1 MFTKSDIA
9 DIYPL
14 SPMQESMLLHSRLH
28 PQSRAYF
35 EQRSYQISGPLDIP
49 SLRAAFDG
57 LVARHAALRTIFVA
71 EKSKRPLQI
80 VVKPRATPWHQHEFR
95 GMTEDEQKSA
105 VAEVRRLDLDKGL
118 ACTGELPIR
127 ITLCLLGESSFEL
140 LWSMHHIVVDGWSV
154 AILYA
159 ELMELYRSAR
169 GAASAQLPGV
179 VPFSRYLAWLEGLD
193 RQESLSFWR
202 RELADYRSETILPGQ
217 KEQRPERPYEPGRVR
232 LTCEPGFGARLQSVA
247 ASWQVTAGTIVHTLW
262 GLLLG
267 WYNDTDD
274 VVFGSVVA
282 GRPESLAGADRMVGL
297 CINTIPVRIRL
308 GPEPIRQIARAV
320 QEQALAASDHHFC
333 DLAEIQNA
341 TESRRNLINHIV
353 AVENF
358 PQTSP
363 GSIEGVSIRPTASHE
378 QIGYDL
384 ALVVVPGDP
393 FEIELHFNRAAFDD
407 GAANRIAGHFRILLG
422 AVVDNPEMRIE
433 AADPLTAAEHSLLDS
448 LNATARPFDTGN
460 TIGTL
465 FDRRVMQSP
474 LDTAVTD
481 HEGSLTYRELGALAG
496 RIAGYLHRQPAFAP
510 GECVA
515 VMIDRSRWLAAAL
528 FGIVGAGGTYVP
540 LDPQCPAPRAAA
552 ILKDCRCR
560 FVLTLPHLLKSPAWG
575 GDIQVADVTRIDGP
589 PLEPVAVCPQSTA
602 YIIYTSGSTGTPKG
616 VAISHASVVNF
627 AAWFTRFYGLGR
639 STRSTLFASPAFDA
653 SILELIPVL
662 LAGGSLHCLR
672 DNLLEVEDLIAY
684 YRQHGITLS
693 FVPPMLCE
701 EICRVHGGR
710 LPPDFRLLTG
720 GDVLRSAGDGSFRVF
735 NNYGPTETTVMAT
748 VREVTGLGDGLPIP
762 IGLPI
767 DNTELFILDRHGRR
781 AAIGAVG
788 ELYIGGAGVAQGY
801 VGCDDLT
808 AERFPPH
815 PVRLGERVYRTGDRV
830 RVTLNGLLFL
840 GRIDTQ
846 IKLRGFRIEPAEI
859 EKTLRDHPLVRD
871 GAVVVGE
878 EAGGAVLVAFL
889 VADGDERVPA
899 DELRNFLRQGLP
911 EYMIP
916 ARFVRIERLPL
927 TVSGKIDRDGLRA
940 AIPPKEEN
948 RTVADAEPLSPVE
961 AQLAAIWRDVIGAG
975 TVGRHDNFFALGGHS
990 LSATR
995 MASRIRQELA
1005 AELSLRVIFD
1015 TPVLADLARHIETL
1029 TMAGSA
1035 THRDKE
1041 QIS

>member
-14 SPMQESMLLHSRLH
+14 SPMQESMLLHCRLH

-35 EQRSYQISGPLDIP
+35 EQRSYAISGPLDI
-49 SLRAAFDG
+49 SRLRAAFDG

-71 EKSKRPLQI
+71 EKSKRSLQI
-80 VVKPRATPWHQHEFR
+80 VVKPRVTPWHQHDFR
-95 GMTEDEQKSA
+95 GMKEDEQKSA
-105 VAEVRRLDLDKGL
+105 VVEVRRRDLDKGL
-118 ACTGELPIR
+118 DCMAELPIR

-159 ELMELYRSAR
+159 ELMELYRAAR
-169 GAASAQLPGV
+169 GAVSAQLPGAV
-179 VPFSRYLAWLEGLD
+179 VFGRYVAWLASRD

-202 RELADYRSETILPGQ
+202 RELTDYRSETILPGQ
-217 KEQRPERPYEPGRVR
+217 KEQRPEMPYETGILR
-232 LTCEPGFGARLQSVA
+232 LSCEPGFGARLQAVA
-247 ASWQVTAGTIVHTLW
+247 AGWQVTAGTIVHALW

-267 WYNDTDD
+267 WYNDSDD

-282 GRPESLAGADRMVGL
+282 GRPESLAGSDRMVGL

-308 GPEPIRQIARAV
+308 GTGMRIRQIVKTA
-320 QEQALAASDHHFC
+320 QGQALAASDHHFC

-341 TESRRNLINHIV
+341 TESKRKLINHIV

-358 PQTSP
+358 PRTSS
-363 GSIEGVSIRPTASHE
+363 GMIEGVSIRPTASHE

-393 FEIELHFNRAAFDD
+393 FEIELHFNRAAFD
-407 GAANRIAGHFRILLG
+407 GEMANRIAGHFRSLLG
-422 AVVDNPEMRIE
+422 AVARNPEMRIE
-433 AADPLTAAEHSLLDS
+433 EVDPLSAEEHSLLDS
-448 LNATARPFDTGN
+448 LNATARAFEATTLGV
-460 TIGTL
+460 L
-465 FDRRVMQSP
+465 FDRRVIQSP

-481 HEGSLTYRELGALAG
+481 HEGSITYRELGALAG
-496 RIAGYLHRQPAFAP
+496 GIAGYLHRQPAFSQ

-515 VMIDRSRWLAAAL
+515 VMIDRSRWLPAAL
-528 FGIVGAGGTYVP
+528 FGILKAGGTYVP

-560 FVLTLPHLLKSPAWG
+560 FVLTLPHLRKSAAWG
-575 GDIQVADVTRIDGP
+575 ADIQVEDVTRIDGP
-589 PLEPVAVCPQSTA
+589 PSDLAAGSPQSAA

-627 AAWFTRFYGLGR
+627 ASWFTRFYSLDS
-639 STRSTLFASPAFDA
+639 STRTTLFASPAFDA

-662 LAGGSLHCLR
+662 LAGGNLHCLR
-672 DNLLEVEDLIAY
+672 DNLLEVEDLIAF

-701 EICRVHGGR
+701 EICRIHDGR
-710 LPPDFRLLTG
+710 LPPGFRLLTG
-720 GDVLRSAGDGSFRVF
+720 GDVLRSAGDGSFQVF
-735 NNYGPTETTVMAT
+735 NNYGPTETTIMAT
-748 VREVTGLGDGLPIP
+748 VMEVTGLGDGQPIP

-781 AAIGAVG
+781 TAIGAVG

-801 VGCDDLT
+801 VGREDLT

-815 PVRLGERVYRTGDRV
+815 PNRPEERLYRTGDRV
-830 RVTLNGLLFL
+830 RVSLNGLLFL

-859 EKTLRDHPLVRD
+859 EKALRDHPLVRD
-871 GAVVVGE
+871 SAVVVGE

-889 VADGDERVPA
+889 VAEADKRVPA
-899 DELRNFLRQGLP
+899 DQLRNFLRQGLP
-911 EYMIP
+911 EYMLP
-916 ARFVRIERLPL
+916 ARFVWIERLPL

-940 AIPPKEEN
+940 AMPPV
-948 RTVADAEPLSPVE
+948 RTDAAIAIEPLSPVE
-961 AQLAAIWRDVIGAG
+961 AQLAAIWRDVIGAD
-975 TVGRHDNFFALGGHS
+975 TVGRNDNFFALGGHS

-995 MASRIRQELA
+995 MASRIRQDLA

-1015 TPVLADLARHIETL
+1015 TPVLADLARHIEAL
-1029 TMAGSA
+1029 AARPVSLS
-1035 THRDKE
+1035 DKE